1 MPLISILMFQYFCC
15 GWDDGAIDRERERGG
30 GKNPLD
36 RNTRL
41 IEGVA
46 LQGKVEKINEIG
58 KLKKK
63 ETFLLDNILFI

>member
-1 MPLISILMFQYFCC
+1 MFQYFCC
-15 GWDDGAIDRERERGG
+15 IWDDGAIDRERERERER

-46 LQGKVEKINEIG
+46 LQGKAEKINEIG
-58 KLKKK
+58 KLEKK
-63 ETFLLDNILFI
+63 ETFLLDNILFF